1 MKKLTRDELVT
12 ALRNDTTCEDCICAA
27 ECDHDTCLL
36 YAAAA
41 DMLENHETERLALVK
56 EIEKL
61 RKQAEELTKAGLIA
75 TDKANQAIA
84 ERDAAYQ
91 QLGGE
96 PPKTCKTC
104 ELWGKSGWGQYQVG
118 FCEGDDHPHVPDDFC
133 SRHCPKKE
141 A

>member
-84 ERDAAYQ
+84 ERDAAIKLLRSMYWCYGCTH
-91 QLGGE
+91 LGQPLSANSGCDLDKLLE
-96 PPKTCKTC
+96 CK
-104 ELWGKSGWGQYQVG
+104 
-118 FCEGDDHPHVPDDFC
+118 EGHDLYAFGVREED
-133 SRHCPKKE
+133 
-141 A
+141 